1 MKVRRLNY
9 TLSQEIKSEL
19 RMSWEYIKGN
29 IASAAELRVS
39 FIMQVVGMMINNTSL
54 LAIWIF
60 FFAAFGNING
70 WSGKEV
76 IALQGFVAVAYG
88 ITFSFFSGAS
98 ELPIAI
104 NNGTFDSILLTPRN
118 LYLRILTI
126 VTRTSALGDTL
137 YGLILLVIY
146 SVLAHLT
153 IAQFGLLALL
163 LIPATLII
171 TNFLLT
177 TSCIG
182 FFIPD
187 SEELS
192 KNAFELMFGPSLYPS
207 GVYQGTMR
215 IFFLFILP
223 SIAIAGLP
231 IEAVRN
237 LNFFN
242 ILLVWLLAGV
252 WSLVTYFVLKQGI
265 KRYESGNLTGARI

>member
-1 MKVRRLNY
+1 MQVRRLNY

-19 RMSWEYIKGN
+19 KMAWEYIKGN
-29 IASAAELRVS
+29 ISSAAELRLS
-39 FIMQVVGMMINNTSL
+39 FIMQVVGMMLNNTSL

-60 FFAAFGNING
+60 FFHAFGTING

-76 IALQGFVAVAYG
+76 LALQGFVAVAYG
-88 ITFSFFSGAS
+88 ITFSLFSGAS
-98 ELPIAI
+98 ELPVAI
-104 NNGTFDSILLTPRN
+104 NNGAFDSILLTPRN

-146 SVLAHLT
+146 SIIAGLS
-153 IAQFGLLALL
+153 IAQFGLLIFL

-171 TNFLLT
+171 INFLLI

-192 KNAFELMFGPSLYPS
+192 RNAFELMFGPSLYPS
-207 GVYQGTMR
+207 GVYQGAMR
-215 IFFLFILP
+215 IFFLFVLP
-223 SIAIAGLP
+223 SIAISGLP
-231 IEAVRN
+231 VEAIKNFN
-237 LNFFN
+237 LPS
-242 ILLVWLLAGV
+242 ILIIWSLAGM
-252 WSLVTYFVLKQGI
+252 WSLVTYFVLKQGV